1 MPLVGTPSAAGRV
14 FSGRYEIVRELGR
27 GGMGVVYL
35 AHDEELDMD
44 VAVKFLPVE
53 LANDLRALEQLRSEA
68 KLSMSL
74 AHPNIMRLHTLDTA
88 GQFKFLVMEY
98 VDGPSLLD
106 VLREKE
112 RLPLEEALPEH
123 AVNRLRW

>member
-1 MPLVGTPSAAGRV
+1 MLPTPPTAPYDTLDLPLVGTPTAADRLL
-14 FSGRYEIVRELGR
+14 SGRYRIVRELGR

-44 VAVKFLPVE
+44 IAIKFLPVE
-53 LANDLRALEQLRSEA
+53 LANDRRALEQLRTEA

-74 AHPNIMRLHTLDTA
+74 SHPNIVRLHTLDNS

-106 VLREKE
+106 ML
-112 RLPLEEALPEH
+112 
-123 AVNRLRW
+123 